1 MEHQKLN
8 KIIGFAVLVISL
20 IVYGKTVAP
29 TTSYW
34 DCGEFISSSYILGV
48 PHPPGAP
55 LHVLVGRVF
64 TMIPDWLI
72 SDIGLRVN
80 IISVLVSALSVMFAY
95 LIIVRLIREFKG
107 IPETVDQK
115 INIYTAG
122 VIGALGFAL
131 TDSQWFNA
139 VEAEV
144 YAVSIFFTTIVVWL
158 ILVWLEKAENPVS
171 DKILVLIAYLIGLA
185 TGVHLLNI
193 LAIPTLFLIVYFKK
207 AELNIKTFSLWAA
220 GAIAAFA
227 AIYPGIVKGIPW
239 LLNKF
244 SFLAIGLVTL
254 GVLFAIV
261 YAVQNQKR
269 LVSLALMSILLV
281 TVGYSTYTALYIRS
295 DMHPAINENHPN
307 TPKKFVSYLNREQY
321 GELTFFP
328 RRYRGLPSKQAF
340 EATRSGSYA
349 KHDFGKQVKHL
360 WNYQI
365 KKMYIRY
372 FGWQFIGK
380 GTTLGPDNYIVE
392 VLSGKGLMGW
402 PFLIGLIGMFF
413 HFRRDWKHA
422 SSILTLFIMTGIAIT
437 IYLNQEDP
445 QPRERDYAYVGSF
458 FAFSIW
464 IGMGVSAILELV
476 QNAFRQ
482 NSPLRKVGIGLTILL
497 LIMAVPSNLYLHNA
511 HPHDR
516 SGNYVA
522 FDYSYNILQ
531 SFEANAILF
540 TNGDNDTFPLWYLQ
554 YVEDIRRDVRVVNLS
569 LLNTPWYIKQL
580 RDEEPKVPIALTNTQ
595 IDQLGPALWSEPKMA
610 RIEVPRD
617 KLIGQF
623 EKAEDN
629 ASFLIEN
636 VPQNPAIEFEL
647 VHTKIIQGHKVLLV
661 QDRMIIHILAANKFK
676 KPVYFAVTVS
686 PTNML
691 NLDNRRNVKDSKNYL
706 RMDGLAFR
714 VMPYGGPKNDFIS
727 PVKLEAN
734 LFEHFKYR
742 NLDNPEVYFNNNI
755 IGLLQNY
762 RSAFL
767 RLTNYYRTQGLTQN
781 NKEKALAVLQK
792 MDAVM
797 PEEVI
802 PLRDFRLSLNFGQM
816 YSDFGNPQGLE
827 DRLDKILKIYNL
839 RTIDQLY
846 IAEFYAQIL
855 KNNAKAESLVVSLRE
870 ENPETREIYLWLA
883 SHYTR
888 SRRFDDGIQVLE
900 KWMND
905 HPEDLIVKKELTE
918 LQAFASAND
927 SLNIS
932 NSSSDS
938 SSAKDSK

>member
-8 KIIGFAVLVISL
+8 KIIGFAVFVISL

-34 DCGEFISSSYILGV
+34 DCGEFITSSYILGV

-80 IISVLVSALSVMFAY
+80 MISVLLSALSVMFAY

-107 IPETVDQK
+107 IPETIDQK

-122 VIGALGFAL
+122 VIGALGFAF

-144 YAVSIFFTTIVVWL
+144 YAVSIFFTAIVVWL
-158 ILVWLEKAENPVS
+158 ILVWLEKAENPVN
-171 DKILVLIAYLIGLA
+171 DKILVFIAYLIGLA

-207 AELNIKTFSLWAA
+207 SALNIKTFSLWAA

-227 AIYPGIVKGIPW
+227 AIYPGLVQGIPW

-244 SFLAIGLVTL
+244 SFLTIGLVTL
-254 GVLFAIV
+254 GVFFAIV
-261 YAVQNQKR
+261 YAVKNQKR
-269 LVSLALMSILLV
+269 LLSLGLMSILLV
-281 TVGYSTYTALYIRS
+281 SVGYSTYTALYIRS
-295 DMHPAINENHPN
+295 DMRPAINENHPN
-307 TPKKFVSYLNREQY
+307 TPQKFVSYLNREQY
-321 GELTFFP
+321 GDIPLTD
-328 RRYRGLPSKQAF
+328 RRSPMW
-340 EATRSGSYA
+340 E
-349 KHDFGKQVKHL
+349 
-360 WNYQI
+360 YQI
-365 KKMYIRY
+365 KKMYVRY
-372 FGWQFIGK
+372 FGWQFIGQ
-380 GTTLGPDNYIVE
+380 GMTLGRDNYIVE
-392 VLSGKGLMGW
+392 TLSLHGLMGL
-402 PFLIGLIGMFF
+402 PFIIGLVGMFF
-413 HFRRDWKHA
+413 HFNRDWKRA

-437 IYLNQEDP
+437 IYLNQDDP

-464 IGMGVSAILELV
+464 IGMGASAILELV

-482 NSPLRKVGIGLTILL
+482 NSSLRKVGIGLTILL
-497 LIMAVPSNLYLHNA
+497 LIVAVPSNLYQHNA
-511 HPHDR
+511 HSHDR

-531 SFEANAILF
+531 SCGPNAILF

-554 YVEDIRRDVRVVNLS
+554 YVEGIRDDVRVVNLS

-580 RDEEPKVPIALTNTQ
+580 RDEEPKVPITFTDAQ

-610 RIEVPRD
+610 RVEVPRD
-617 KLIGQF
+617 KLIKEF
-623 EKAEDN
+623 EKGEDN
-629 ASFLIEN
+629 ASISIED

-647 VHTKIIQGHKVLLV
+647 AHTKIIQGHPVLLV
-661 QDRMIIHILAANKFK
+661 QDRMIIHILATNKFK

-691 NLDNRRNVKDSKNYL
+691 NLDNKRNVEGSKNYL
-706 RMDGLAFR
+706 RMDGLAFQ
-714 VMPYGGPKNDFIS
+714 VMPYGGPRNDFIS

-734 LFEHFKYR
+734 LFENFKYR
-742 NLDNPEVYFNNNI
+742 NLDNPEVYYNNNI
-755 IGLLQNY
+755 LGLLQNY

-767 RLTNYYRTQGLTQN
+767 RLTNYYRTQGLTQS

-792 MDAVM
+792 MDEVM

-816 YSDFGNPQGLE
+816 YSDFGSRDGLIK
-827 DRLDKILKIYNL
+827 RLDKIAEIYNMG
-839 RTIDQLY
+839 TVDQLY

-855 KNNAKAESLVVSLRE
+855 KNNAKAESLAVSLMD
-870 ENPETREIYLWLA
+870 ENPETKEIYLWLA

-888 SRRFDDGIQVLE
+888 ARRFDDAIQTLQE
-900 KWMND
+900 WMKD
-905 HPEDLIVKKELTE
+905 HPDDFTMKKELTE
-918 LQAFASAND
+918 LQAFTSAND

-932 NSSSDS
+932 NGSSDS
-938 SSAKDSK
+938 SSVKDSNKNP

>member
-1 MEHQKLN
+1 MQHQKLN
-8 KIIGFAVLVISL
+8 KIVGFAVFIISL

-34 DCGEFISSSYILGV
+34 DCGEFITSSYILGV

-64 TMIPDWLI
+64 TMTPDWLI

-80 IISVLVSALSVMFAY
+80 MISVLVSALSVMFAY

-122 VIGALGFAL
+122 VIGALGFAF

-158 ILVWLEKAENPVS
+158 ILVWSEKAENPVR

-207 AELNIKTFSLWAA
+207 AELNLKTFILWAA
-220 GAIAAFA
+220 GAFAAFA

-239 LLNKF
+239 LMNKF

-254 GVLFAIV
+254 GVFFAIV

-269 LVSLALMSILLV
+269 LLSLALMSILLV
-281 TVGYSTYTALYIRS
+281 SVGYSTYTALYIRS
-295 DMHPAINENHPN
+295 DMQPAINENHPN
-307 TPKKFVSYLNREQY
+307 TPEKFVSYLNREQY
-321 GELTFFP
+321 GDIPLTD
-328 RRYRGLPSKQAF
+328 RRAPMW
-340 EATRSGSYA
+340 E
-349 KHDFGKQVKHL
+349 
-360 WNYQI
+360 YQI
-365 KKMYIRY
+365 KKMYVRY
-372 FGWQFIGK
+372 FGWQFIGQ
-380 GTTLGPDNYIVE
+380 GTTLGSDNYIVE
-392 VLSGKGLMGW
+392 ALSLRGLMGL
-402 PFLIGLIGMFF
+402 PFIIGLVGMFF
-413 HFRRDWKHA
+413 HFNRDRKRA
-422 SSILTLFIMTGIAIT
+422 SSILTLFVMTGIAIT

-445 QPRERDYAYVGSF
+445 QPRERDYVYVASF

-464 IGMGVSAILELV
+464 IGMGASAILELV

-482 NSPLRKVGIGLTILL
+482 NSSLRSIGIGLTILL
-497 LIMAVPSNLYLHNA
+497 LFVAVPSNLYQHNA
-511 HPHDR
+511 HSHDR
-516 SGNYVA
+516 TGNYVA

-531 SFEANAILF
+531 SCEPDAILF

-554 YVEDIRRDVRVVNLS
+554 YVEGIRQDVRVVNLS

-580 RDEEPKVPIALTNTQ
+580 RDEEPKVPIALTDAQ

-617 KLIGQF
+617 KLVGQF
-623 EKAEDN
+623 EKGEDN
-629 ASFLIEN
+629 ASISIES
-636 VPQNPAIEFEL
+636 VPQNPTIDFEL
-647 VHTKIIQGHKVLLV
+647 AHTKIIQGHPVLLV
-661 QDRMIIHILAANKFK
+661 QDRMIIHILASNKFE

-691 NLDNRRNVKDSKNYL
+691 NLDNRRNVKDLKNYL

-734 LFEHFKYR
+734 LFENFKYR
-742 NLDNPEVYFNNNI
+742 GLDNPEVYFNNNI
-755 IGLLQNY
+755 LGLLQNY

-767 RLTNYYRTQGLTQN
+767 RLTNYYPTQGLTQM
-781 NKEKALAVLQK
+781 NKEKALAVLKK
-792 MDAVM
+792 MDEVM

-802 PLRDFRLSLNFGQM
+802 PLRDFRLSLTFGKM
-816 YSDFGNPQGLE
+816 YSDFGSPEGLE
-827 DRLDKILKIYNL
+827 ERLDKIPEIYYM
-839 RTIDQLY
+839 RTIDKLY
-846 IAEFYAQIL
+846 LAEFYAQIL
-855 KNNAKAESLVVSLRE
+855 KRNAKAESLAVSLRE

-888 SRRFDDGIQVLE
+888 SRRFDEAIQILE

-905 HPEDLIVKKELTE
+905 HPDDLVVKKELTD
-918 LQAFASAND
+918 LQAFASVND

-932 NSSSDS
+932 NGSSDTS
-938 SSAKDSK
+938 STKDSNDNP

>member
-8 KIIGFAVLVISL
+8 KIIGFAVLGISL
-20 IVYGKTVAP
+20 FVYGKTVAP

-34 DCGEFISSSYILGV
+34 DCGEFISCSYILGV

-95 LIIVRLIREFKG
+95 LIIVRLIRGFKG

-122 VIGALGFAL
+122 VIGALGFAF

-144 YAVSIFFTTIVVWL
+144 YAVSIFFTAIVVWL

-171 DKILVLIAYLIGLA
+171 DKIIVLIAYLIGLA

-227 AIYPGIVKGIPW
+227 AVYPGIVKGIPW

-254 GVLFAIV
+254 GVLFTIV

-269 LVSLALMSILLV
+269 LLSLALMSILLV
-281 TVGYSTYTALYIRS
+281 SVGYSTYTALYIRS
-295 DMHPAINENHPN
+295 DMQPAINENHPN

-321 GELTFFP
+321 GDIPLTD
-328 RRYRGLPSKQAF
+328 RRAPMW
-340 EATRSGSYA
+340 E
-349 KHDFGKQVKHL
+349 
-360 WNYQI
+360 YQI
-365 KKMYIRY
+365 KKMYVRY

-413 HFRRDWKHA
+413 HFRRDWKRA

-437 IYLNQEDP
+437 IYLNQDDP

-464 IGMGVSAILELV
+464 IGMGASAILELV

-482 NSPLRKVGIGLTILL
+482 SSSLRNIGIGLTILL
-497 LIMAVPSNLYLHNA
+497 LFVAVPSNLYQHNA

-531 SFEANAILF
+531 SCEPNAILF

-554 YVEDIRRDVRVVNLS
+554 YVEEIRPDVRVVNLS

-595 IDQLGPALWSEPKMA
+595 IDQLGPALWSEPKLA

-617 KLIGQF
+617 KLVGQF

-629 ASFLIEN
+629 ASFSVED

-647 VHTKIIQGHKVLLV
+647 AHTKIIQGHPVLLV

-691 NLDNRRNVKDSKNYL
+691 NLDNRRNLKDLKNYL
-706 RMDGLAFR
+706 RMDGLAFQI
-714 VMPYGGPKNDFIS
+714 MPYGGPKNDFIS

-734 LFEHFKYR
+734 LFENFKYR
-742 NLDNPEVYFNNNI
+742 NLDNPDVYFNNNI
-755 IGLLQNY
+755 KGLLQNY

-792 MDAVM
+792 MDTVM

-802 PLRDFRLSLNFGQM
+802 PLRDFRLSLDFARM
-816 YSDFGNPQGLE
+816 YSDFGSPQGLE
-827 DRLDKILKIYNL
+827 ERLDKIPKIYYM

-846 IAEFYAQIL
+846 LAEFYAQIL
-855 KNNAKAESLVVSLRE
+855 KNNTKAESLAVSLRE
-870 ENPETREIYLWLA
+870 ENPDTREIYLWLA

-888 SRRFDDGIQVLE
+888 SRRFDDAIRILE
-900 KWMND
+900 KWLKDHTND
-905 HPEDLIVKKELTE
+905 LVVKKELTE
-918 LQAFASAND
+918 LQAFASADD
-927 SLNIS
+927 SLNIP
-932 NSSSDS
+932 NSSSDT
-938 SSAKDSK
+938 SSAKDSNDNP

>member
-55 LHVLVGRVF
+55 LHILVGRVF
-64 TMIPDWLI
+64 TMIPDALI

-328 RRYRGLPSKQAF
+328 RRYPGLPSKQAF

-372 FGWQFIGK
+372 FGWQFIGQ
-380 GTTLGPDNYIVE
+380 GTTLGSDNYIVAA
-392 VLSGKGLMGW
+392 LSFRGLMGL
-402 PFLIGLIGMFF
+402 PFIIGLVGMFF
-413 HFRRDWKHA
+413 HFNRDWKRA

-482 NSPLRKVGIGLTILL
+482 NSPLRKVGIGLTIFL
-497 LIMAVPSNLYLHNA
+497 LIVAVPSNLYQHNA
-511 HPHDR
+511 HAHDR

-531 SFEANAILF
+531 SCEANAILF

-617 KLIGQF
+617 KLVRQF

-629 ASFLIEN
+629 ASFSIEN

-647 VHTKIIQGHKVLLV
+647 AHTKIIQGHPVLLV
-661 QDRMIIHILAANKFK
+661 QDRMIIHILATNKFK

-792 MDAVM
+792 MDEVM

-827 DRLDKILKIYNL
+827 DRLDKISKIYNL

-855 KNNAKAESLVVSLRE
+855 KNNAKAESLAVSLRE